1 MRIGLISSFVLASAF
16 AASFTLSASAQ
27 PPTSAIGEV
36 LETEGPEGSIV
47 VVRGAGVYS
56 LATGDTLFA
65 GDRIF
70 TRSNATVKLRANGCE
85 RDLPKA
91 TSIEIGDDF
100 CRVTLVSLGESEM
113 VEGVT
118 VLAQG
123 TPVLAGVGAT
133 AGIVALLATGG
144 AAAAA
149 ATAEAST
156 ANTPVS

>member
-1 MRIGLISSFVLASAF
+1 MRIGMLSSFLLASAL

-56 LATGDTLFA
+56 LAKGDTIFA

-70 TRSNATVKLRANGCE
+70 TRSNATVKLRASGCD

-91 TSIEIGDDF
+91 SSIEIGDDF
-100 CRVTLVSLGESEM
+100 CRVTLVSLGETEV
-113 VEGVT
+113 VEGVP
-118 VLAQG
+118 VLAQA
-123 TPVLAGVGAT
+123 TPALVGVGAT
-133 AGIVALLATGG
+133 AGIAALLATGG

-156 ANTPVS
+156 ASILIQ